1 MEIFNR
7 ELEKITFTV
16 WAKII
21 IIGLLFANED
31 VFIFGVWDNLVFR
44 NVPTIIQLIGLVY
57 FIFNIRY
64 VKKDGNFLSLFFLS
78 FIILFTCVVNCDL
91 RFGYLFFVVLFI
103 NCFLCLNIYCL
114 DDILELFYKVM
125 YFISLYSLLFYCVR
139 MLFPLLLKFFPVIR
153 NVANIDFY
161 FCGLCNVIIN
171 HGGLL
176 RNYGPFREPGVFQMF
191 IIIAL
196 TFGLFKRKKMVFSE
210 LICLIVAL
218 CTTFSTTGYICLFFL
233 MTGFFFHKNSFNKYI
248 RHGVLIFVLIGAFY
262 LTFYTD
268 LLYKEGYGSVFGKML
283 GAYNSISMIAREASI
298 TVNLKMF
305 LNKPIF
311 GNGLTYVDNN
321 FSFFAFQ
328 IYGLATKDNTN
339 TLLIQLS
346 RFGLMFALIYVVRFI
361 VNLWNYFDINVVS
374 KLCIII
380 SFFAL
385 LCGENLSYSFM
396 VSMFLFVPIY
406 HYDESRYKTVN
417 CVQENLNKEM
427 IK

>member
-1 MEIFNR
+1 MEFFNR
-7 ELEKITFTV
+7 ELKKITISV
-16 WAKII
+16 WTKII

-31 VFIFGVWDNLVFR
+31 VFIFGVWDNMIFR
-44 NVPTIIQLIGLVY
+44 NVPIIIQLIALVY
-57 FIFNIRY
+57 FMFNIRY
-64 VKKDGNFLSLFFLS
+64 VKKDENLLSLVLLS
-78 FIILFTCVVNCDL
+78 FIILFTCVVNYDL
-91 RFGYLFFVVLFI
+91 RFGYLFFIVLFI
-103 NCFLCLNIYCL
+103 NCFLCLSLYCL
-114 DDILELFYKVM
+114 DDILELFYKAM
-125 YFISLYSLLFYCVR
+125 CLISLYSLLFYFIR
-139 MLFPLLLKFFPVIR
+139 ILIPSLLKIFPVIR
-153 NVANIDFY
+153 NVANVDFY

-196 TFGLFKRKKMVFSE
+196 AFSLFKRKKMVFSE
-210 LICLIVAL
+210 LICLIIAL

-233 MTGFFFHKNSFNKYI
+233 MAGFFFHKNSFNKYI
-248 RHGVLIFVLIGAFY
+248 RYGVLIFVLIGAFY

-321 FSFFAFQ
+321 FSIFAFQ
-328 IYGLATKDNTN
+328 IYGLLTKDNTN

-361 VNLWNYFDINVVS
+361 INLWNYFDINVVS

-396 VSMFLFVPIY
+396 ITMFLFVPVNY
-406 HYDESRYKTVN
+406 YNESQHKTGN
-417 CVQENLNKEM
+417 C
-427 IK
+427 I